1 MITQDS
7 ARLLTRACIALKN
20 KQTEVVNENS
30 KNLNQMKLMF
40 WHVSGDARHRWEK
53 MKK

>member
-1 MITQDS
+1 MTVMIGGHSPQDS
-7 ARLLTRACIALKN
+7 ARLLTRACIELKN

-40 WHVSGDARHRWEK
+40 
-53 MKK
+53 